1 MNVYL
6 KYCGG
11 CNETYNRV
19 SEVEKLKKE
28 LPDLCFYYDDNHV
41 CDIALIVCGCSNAC
55 VCMDKIKIENK
66 FILKDKEDFYKIK
79 SVLLN
84 KLQRN

>member
-41 CDIALIVCGCSNAC
+41 CDIALIV
-55 VCMDKIKIENK
+55 
-66 FILKDKEDFYKIK
+66 
-79 SVLLN
+79 
-84 KLQRN
+84 